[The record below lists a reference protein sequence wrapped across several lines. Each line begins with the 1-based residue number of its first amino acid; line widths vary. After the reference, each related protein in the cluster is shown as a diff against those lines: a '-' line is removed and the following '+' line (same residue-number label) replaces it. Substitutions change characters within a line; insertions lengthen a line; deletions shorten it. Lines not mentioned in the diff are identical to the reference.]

1 MSTAQQSTTC
11 QVHLVPLA
19 TISLDRIFEVRRLA
33 RDSGC
38 QFVATKR
45 RAARATYTGP
55 HGGDAA

>member
-1 MSTAQQSTTC
+1 MSTAQHSTTC

-45 RAARATYTGP
+45 PNARATYTGP